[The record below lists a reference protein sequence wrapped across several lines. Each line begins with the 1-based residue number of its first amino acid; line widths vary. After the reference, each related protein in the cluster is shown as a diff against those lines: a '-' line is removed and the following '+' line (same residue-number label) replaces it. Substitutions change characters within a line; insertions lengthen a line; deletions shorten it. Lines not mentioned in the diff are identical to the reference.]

1 VLADT
6 TAAAPNQTGN
16 NMSIYVVDDHPL
28 MRDAIVM
35 VLRRLRPAENIVE
48 LERLD
53 KLASAVKQHGAP
65 DLFCLDL
72 KLPDT
77 TGVSGVFAVK
87 QAYPDVALAVYSA
100 SPAADMEELC
110 IEAGADTYIEK
121 SASSSELAAALRGLL
136 MADSDV
142 EEPAVNAGKL
152 SKRQTQLIAMLDK
165 GMSNRDIATDLEISE
180 HTVKVHLWRLF
191 RRLGVKSRTQAL
203 HYARTNGLLSS
214 SAN

>member
-1 VLADT
+1 
-6 TAAAPNQTGN
+6 
-16 NMSIYVVDDHPL
+16 MSIYVIDDHPL

-53 KLASAVKQHGAP
+53 KLASAVKQHGTP
-65 DLFCLDL
+65 GLFCLDL

-77 TGVSGVFAVK
+77 TGVSGVIAVK
-87 QAYPDVALAVYSA
+87 QTYPDVPIAVYSA
-100 SPAADMEELC
+100 SPAADMEEAC
-110 IEAGADTYIEK
+110 IEAGADQYIEK
-121 SASSSELAAALRGLL
+121 SASSAELTAALRGLL

-142 EEPAVNAGKL
+142 EEPAAANNSKL

-165 GMSNRDIATDLEISE
+165 GMSNRDIATELEISE

-203 HYARTNGLLSS
+203 HHARNHGLLSTS
-214 SAN
+214 GSA

>member
-1 VLADT
+1 
-6 TAAAPNQTGN
+6 
-16 NMSIYVVDDHPL
+16 MSIYVIDDHPL

-53 KLASAVKQHGAP
+53 KLTSAVKQHGMP

-77 TGVSGVFAVK
+77 TGCSGVIAVK
-87 QAYPDVALAVYSA
+87 QIYPDVPIAVYSA
-100 SPAADMEELC
+100 SPAADMEEAC

-121 SASSSELAAALRGLL
+121 SASSAELTAVLRGLL
-136 MADSDV
+136 MADADV
-142 EEPAVNAGKL
+142 EEPAATAANSGKL

-165 GMSNRDIATDLEISE
+165 GMSNRDIATELAISE

-203 HYARTNGLLSS
+203 HHARNHGLLSS
-214 SAN
+214 SSSM

>member
-1 VLADT
+1 
-6 TAAAPNQTGN
+6 
-16 NMSIYVVDDHPL
+16 MSIYVIDDHPL

-53 KLASAVKQHGAP
+53 KLAGAVKQHGTP

-77 TGVSGVFAVK
+77 TGCSGVIAVK
-87 QAYPDVALAVYSA
+87 QAYPAVPIAVYSA
-100 SPAADMEELC
+100 SPASDMEESC

-121 SASSSELAAALRGLL
+121 SASSAELTAALRGLL
-136 MADSDV
+136 MAADPEA
-142 EEPAVNAGKL
+142 EEAAMASSSKL

-165 GMSNRDIATDLEISE
+165 GMSNRDIATELEISE

-203 HYARTNGLLSS
+203 HYARNNGLLSAS
-214 SAN
+214 

>member
-1 VLADT
+1 
-6 TAAAPNQTGN
+6 
-16 NMSIYVVDDHPL
+16 MSIYVIDDHPL

-53 KLASAVKQHGAP
+53 KLASAVKQHGTP
-65 DLFCLDL
+65 GLFCLDL

-77 TGVSGVFAVK
+77 TGVSGVIAVK
-87 QAYPDVALAVYSA
+87 QTYPDVPIAVYSA
-100 SPAADMEELC
+100 SPAADMEEAC
-110 IEAGADTYIEK
+110 IEAGADQYIEK
-121 SASSSELAAALRGLL
+121 SASSAELTAALRGLL

-142 EEPAVNAGKL
+142 EEPAAANNSKL

-165 GMSNRDIATDLEISE
+165 GMSNRDIAAELEISE

-203 HYARTNGLLSS
+203 HYARTNGLLSG
-214 SAN
+214 